1 MTQKYTEEEG
11 GEKREREREKR
22 ARRKREESRLKYAMV
37 RRSLDG
43 APTGQWSGHENKTKN
58 QKKCHGHTPGKEK
71 QQKIF
76 GKEAEL
82 ADVGGSTGPATR
94 TCLTHVN
101 PRESDT
107 EHKSMPD
114 FTVRRRRR

>member
-43 APTGQWSGHENKTKN
+43 SPTGQWSGHENKTKN

-71 QQKIF
+71 HQKNIR
-76 GKEAEL
+76 K
-82 ADVGGSTGPATR
+82 GSSAGRRGRIDGTGNENLPYT
-94 TCLTHVN
+94 
-101 PRESDT
+101 RESAG
-107 EHKSMPD
+107 
-114 FTVRRRRR
+114 VRHRAQIYA